1 MIIELAYPDM
11 SLMPNRKNGR
21 HWGATKG
28 AKDSAFSEAFYRTKM
43 AMTGQKFR
51 DDKIALTITFVQ
63 NDKRH
68 RDLDNLLACVK
79 SKIDGVSR
87 AIGVDDKLFEPI
99 TIKRGYNKSQSATVI
114 ELSQEKQER
123 LAA

>member
-1 MIIELAYPDM
+1 MLIELSYPDM
-11 SLMPNRKNGR
+11 ALMPNRKNGR

-28 AKDSAFSEAFYRTKM
+28 AKDSAFSEAFYRTQM
-43 AMTGQKFR
+43 ALGGKKFKE
-51 DDKIALTITFVQ
+51 DKVAVTITFVQ

-79 SKIDGVSR
+79 SKIDGISR

-99 TIKRGYNKSQSATVI
+99 TIKRGFNKAQSATII
-114 ELSQEKQER
+114 ELTQ
-123 LAA
+123 

>member
-1 MIIELAYPDM
+1 M

-43 AMTGQKFR
+43 AMTGHKFR

-63 NDKRH
+63 SDKRH

-79 SKIDGVSR
+79 SKIDGVAR
-87 AIGVDDKLFEPI
+87 AIGIDDKLFEPI
-99 TIKRGYNKSQSATVI
+99 TIKRGYNKEQSATVI
-114 ELSQEKQER
+114 ELTQEK
-123 LAA
+123 